1 MRPGVCGVEAAVPHR
16 VRRDAAFQL
25 ATSFRRAGDASV
37 RTFSSLEIR
46 QVFVMPV
53 DDEVR
58 LGVSGE

>member
-25 ATSFRRAGDASV
+25 ATSFRRAGDASERSV
-37 RTFSSLEIR
+37 EFRAE
-46 QVFVMPV
+46 VFVMPV
-53 DDEVR
+53 VDEVR